1 MKILQILEYVPTYI
15 DIYKDSVWQI
25 EIDFDPTLSGLQSKE
40 SRGSF
45 AFHLRFG
52 KGNEA
57 TTTGGGVNVPP

>member
-1 MKILQILEYVPTYI
+1 MLPVGCNFENLA
-15 DIYKDSVWQI
+15 IYKIYCYLPI